1 MKKILQVVGALG
13 IGGDTVAIMNMAK
26 SLDKNKFQMDF
37 LSYECYANKYFID
50 TYRKDGGYVF
60 LLPADVR
67 KMGFLKSFCQTY
79 KFLKRQKYDIVHV
92 HTSFQSSIVLC
103 AAYFAGVKSR
113 ICHSHTTMIQRPLPK
128 FLKHI
133 YLPISRMLIKRFAT
147 KCVACGSEAGRFLF
161 GKHKFTVLYN
171 GIDLNTFYP
180 PVSDDENNILAEY
193 DTKGKIIIG
202 QVGNIKPMKN
212 QEFSIELCSKIS
224 KPYEMFFIGDGV
236 QRQILSEKCK
246 NNTHIHFLGLRSDVA
261 EFMRKFDVL
270 LLPSLPGEGLP
281 VTAIEA
287 QACGCNCIM
296 SESITKEA
304 DLGIG
309 LAYYAKLN
317 DVNDWI
323 THISKRPNIDSDVI
337 LSAINNKGF
346 NRELSNLKW
355 TKIYYE
361 N

>member
-13 IGGDTVAIMNMAK
+13 VGGDTVAIMNMAK
-26 SLDKNKFQMDF
+26 SLDKNEFKMDF
-37 LSYECYANKYFID
+37 LSYECYANKHFVD

-67 KMGFLKSFCQTY
+67 RMGFLKSFYLTY
-79 KFLKRQKYDIVHV
+79 KFLKRHKYDIVHV
-92 HTSFQSSIVLC
+92 HTSFQSAIILC
-103 AAYFAGVKSR
+103 AAYLAGVKSR

-128 FLKHI
+128 FLKYI
-133 YLPISRMLIKRFAT
+133 YLPISRMLIKCLAT
-147 KCVACGSEAGRFLF
+147 KCVACGLEAGRFLF
-161 GKHKFTVLYN
+161 GKNKFTVLYN

-180 PVSDDENNILAEY
+180 PANDDENNILAKY
-193 DTKGKIIIG
+193 DIKGKIIIG

-212 QEFSIELCSKIS
+212 QVFSIQICSKLQ
-224 KPYEMFFIGDGV
+224 KPYEMFFVGDGI
-236 QRQILSEKCK
+236 QKKELSEECK
-246 NNTHIHFLGLRSDVA
+246 DNPHIHFLGLRNDVGA
-261 EFMRKFDVL
+261 LLRIFDVL

-296 SESITKEA
+296 SESITKET
-304 DLGIG
+304 DMGIG
-309 LAYYAKLN
+309 LAYYANLN
-317 DVNDWI
+317 DVNDWLAYI
-323 THISKRPNIDSDVI
+323 GKRPDIDSDVI
-337 LSAINNKGF
+337 LGAINDKGF